1 MSDAITRTCSRI
13 GCEKTFNVT
22 PRISRRQERRYCS
35 DTCRVRD
42 HRAGKTPQEPLRRPQ
57 MHVTAPS
64 GSSGANEPLHPILSL
79 INQESKQPL
88 RMTFDGYAVVRD
100 PDWPAMYRVRRP
112 DGTLTD
118 MANLTR
124 ARDAAQL
131 FAEQDGRAW
140 RIAA

>member
-1 MSDAITRTCSRI
+1 MTDAITRTCSRI

-22 PRISRRQERRYCS
+22 PRIGRRRERRYCS
-35 DTCRVRD
+35 NTCRVRD
-42 HRAGKTPQEPLRRPQ
+42 HRAGKPPQEPLRRPQ

-79 INQESKQPL
+79 INQGSKQPL
-88 RMTFDGYAVVRD
+88 QMTFGGYTVAD

-112 DGTLTD
+112 DGTLAD

-124 ARDAAQL
+124 ARDAAQH
-131 FAEQDGRAW
+131 FVEQGRWQLLEAV
-140 RIAA
+140 